1 MSEVKSTFTEEQK
14 KLFDAISRKLQ
25 REFCIEL
32 IKNHFKNQRAAYLA
46 ACEKINRQPSKNPD
60 VSASEMVSNPK
71 ISAFLKSIRD
81 TSEYPEVEKAIGSFR
96 EKRQLLWETVQ
107 RCAQNVRP
115 VMNMQGE
122 HQLTDD
128 KDGEIALAYTFDSKG
143 IVSAIAELNKMDG
156 DHAAQRVEIGASDD
170 LVKAILAG
178 RRRTKES

>member
-1 MSEVKSTFTEEQK
+1 MAEAISTFTEEQK

-32 IKNHFKNQRAAYLA
+32 IKNHFKNQKAAYLS
-46 ACEKINRQPSKNPD
+46 ACEKIHRQPSKNPD
-60 VSASEMVSNPK
+60 VSASEMLRNAKVSEF
-71 ISAFLKSIRD
+71 IKSVRETREHADIED
-81 TSEYPEVEKAIGSFR
+81 VMGSFHQ
-96 EKRQLLWETVQ
+96 KRKMLWETVQ